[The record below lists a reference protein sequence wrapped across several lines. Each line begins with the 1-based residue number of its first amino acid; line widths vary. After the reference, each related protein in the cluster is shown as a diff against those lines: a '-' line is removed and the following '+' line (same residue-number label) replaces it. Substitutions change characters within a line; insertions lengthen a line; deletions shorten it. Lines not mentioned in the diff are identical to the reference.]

1 MRLKKPTCTQTIQSK
16 ELSSAAWGCTRRAES
31 VGLHD
36 TLAHDVSEYVKQ
48 SQRAACAG
56 EGHLYGVPPAAT
68 DCRESAVLY
77 RTEGTA
83 DNHYLQL
90 ADQMLKP
97 GKHKMID
104 QQRGPA
110 LCEHI
115 RPGNINKHHE

>member
-1 MRLKKPTCTQTIQSK
+1 MRLKKPTCTKEIQSK
-16 ELSSAAWGCTRRAES
+16 ELLSAAWGHTRRAES
-31 VGLHD
+31 VGLDD

-48 SQRAACAG
+48 SQRAARAG
-56 EGHLYGVPPAAT
+56 EGHLHGVPPAAI
-68 DCRESAVLY
+68 DCCESAVLH
-77 RTEGTA
+77 RTEGMA

-110 LCEHI
+110 LCRHI
-115 RPGNINKHHE
+115 RPGNIKKHHE